1 MIKMYVL
8 RLLRILIVQKYL
20 LPFEM
25 KTPRIKLSRRS
36 PDVLYVPFYM
46 RSFSVCE
53 KIIIVLS
60 IFVSSMAVSSI
71 PLGVATLSSTQTP
84 ESTVT
89 MTHSGEAE

>member
-1 MIKMYVL
+1 MIKIYVL

-25 KTPRIKLSRRS
+25 KTPRIRLSKRS

-53 KIIIVLS
+53 KIIIALS

-71 PLGVATLSSTQTP
+71 PLVVVAISTTETP
-84 ESTVT
+84 EPSIT
-89 MTHSGEAE
+89 MTHNAETE